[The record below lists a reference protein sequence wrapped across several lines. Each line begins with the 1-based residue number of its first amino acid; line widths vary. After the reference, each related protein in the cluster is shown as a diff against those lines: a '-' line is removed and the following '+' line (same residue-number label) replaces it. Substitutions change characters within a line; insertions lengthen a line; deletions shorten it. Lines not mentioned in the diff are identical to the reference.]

1 MKNQIFILFSLI
13 VTIAGAQNI
22 KIDGIVTHNEQ
33 PVAFANIFVSGTSKG
48 VSADKNGQFF
58 IELENEKVELTIQ
71 AIGYKT
77 EKISIQPQDYI
88 DRKLTIEMEEDALGL
103 DQVVISATRNR
114 INLKDAPVIVNVLNS
129 KLFNA
134 TQSVSVAETLN
145 FQPGVRVETNCQNCG
160 FTQVRLNG
168 LDGSYTQVLINS
180 RSVFSALN
188 SVYGLEQI
196 PTSILDRVE
205 VVRSGGSALFG
216 SNAIAGT
223 INIITKEP
231 VLNTWNISSNLSL
244 IDGDTPDRTLNFAGS
259 VVTEDLNSGVTIYGM
274 NRNRDAFDANGDG
287 FTEITELTN
296 SLMLMSSS
304 VRDRGSAS

>member
-1 MKNQIFILFSLI
+1 MKTKVFIFFSLLFS
-13 VTIAGAQNI
+13 TAGAQNTEVKGVVI
-22 KIDGIVTHNEQ
+22 HDDIPIS
-33 PVAFANIFVSGTSKG
+33 FASISISGTSKG
-48 VSADKNGQFF
+48 VSADKRGIFSLK
-58 IELENEKVELTIQ
+58 LENKIEELTIQ
-71 AIGYKT
+71 AIGFKT
-77 EKISIQPQDYI
+77 KKISIRPRDYY
-88 DRKLTIEMEEDALGL
+88 DRKLIIKLEEDALGL

-145 FQPGVRVETNCQNCG
+145 FQPGVRIETNCQNCG

-168 LDGSYTQVLINS
+168 LDGSYTQILINS

-216 SNAIAGT
+216 SNAIA
-223 INIITKEP
+223 KH
-231 VLNTWNISSNLSL
+231 
-244 IDGDTPDRTLNFAGS
+244 RK
-259 VVTEDLNSGVTIYGM
+259 YHY
-274 NRNRDAFDANGDG
+274 
-287 FTEITELTN
+287 
-296 SLMLMSSS
+296 
-304 VRDRGSAS
+304 